1 MIRTFGI
8 VGAAILAI
16 TVILTLWSISTNAQL
31 TLSSNVSGI
40 KNATHGQE
48 GQAIYP
54 KVAITS
60 PTKNSSLPVGVT
72 LVSGNS
78 SAPPGGNAIKVVEVH
93 VDNHAYSTATPKVT
107 GNWSN
112 WSIKLN
118 IPNNAPIGPHVIQ
131 ARATDAAGNRN
142 WYSLSVNFNGA
153 NVNASSMP
161 ASSNVTAP
169 VHPLTNVTA
178 PVHPTNATATAA
190 VSPTA
195 SNKTAAVPSYVKHKT
210 IHPSAF
216 PGIIPPPQVSNST
229 PPQVS
234 NSTPPTGPAPS
245 SAHECPNGSVA
256 DANASC
262 PP

>member
-16 TVILTLWSISTNAQL
+16 TVILTLLSISANAQL

-54 KVAITS
+54 KVAIIS

-72 LVSGNS
+72 LVTGNS
-78 SAPPGGNAIKVVEVH
+78 SARLGGNAIKVVEVH
-93 VDNHAYSTATPKVT
+93 VDNHAYSTATPKAT

-142 WYSLSVNFNGA
+142 WYGLSVNFNRA
-153 NVNASSMP
+153 SANASSIS
-161 ASSNVTAP
+161 ASTNATAAVP
-169 VHPLTNVTA
+169 
-178 PVHPTNATATAA
+178 PTNATAA
-190 VSPTA
+190 VPPTNA
-195 SNKTAAVPSYVKHKT
+195 TAAVPSSAQHKT
-210 IHPSAF
+210 IHQSAF
-216 PGIIPPPQVSNST
+216 PGIIPPPQVSNSK
-229 PPQVS
+229 PPP
-234 NSTPPTGPAPS
+234 ST
-245 SAHECPNGSVA
+245 AHACPNGSVA